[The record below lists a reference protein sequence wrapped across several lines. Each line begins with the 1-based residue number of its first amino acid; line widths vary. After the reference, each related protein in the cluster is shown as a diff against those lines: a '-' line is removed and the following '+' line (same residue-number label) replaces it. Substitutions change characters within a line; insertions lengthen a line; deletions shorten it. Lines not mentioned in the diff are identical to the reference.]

1 MVSSKCILPPRT
13 VMMADEEFDAHFVA
27 INNNVI
33 RKDYM
38 ESPNQCTGIVG
49 ESIHDATAKKAW
61 YGQHIAVR
69 QSQLEQAQM
78 LRECMAAVRAKVT
91 PNVMA
96 VQRKV
101 ELWNF
106 QIIVGT
112 EPTEK
117 YYLSNLFT
125 EYEDSWELLATLGQ
139 ENMSDDDKKLWLLDH
154 MFLKDKSENGQLGL

>member
-1 MVSSKCILPPRT
+1 
-13 VMMADEEFDAHFVA
+13 
-27 INNNVI
+27 
-33 RKDYM
+33 
-38 ESPNQCTGIVG
+38 
-49 ESIHDATAKKAW
+49 
-61 YGQHIAVR
+61 
-69 QSQLEQAQM
+69 M

-106 QIIVGT
+106 QIIVDT

-125 EYEDSWELLATLGQ
+125 EYEDSRELLATLGE
-139 ENMSDDDKKLWLLDH
+139 ENMSDDDKQNCGCWAIC
-154 MFLKDKSENGQLGL
+154 F